1 MSELNLTINDVE
13 VSNDDEVSFNQTANP
28 KREGSKAHSRFAK
41 YMKSETVE
49 SYLAA
54 GGTKGD
60 LKYDWDK
67 GFIDIGEIE
76 RDES

>member
-1 MSELNLTINDVE
+1 MSKLNLKINDSE
-13 VSNDDEVSFNQTANP
+13 VSNENEVTFTVRTNP
-28 KREGSKAHSRFAK
+28 KREGSKAHSRFAD
-41 YMKSETVE
+41 YMGTETVE

-60 LKYDWDK
+60 LKYDWEK
-67 GFIDIGEIE
+67 GFIDIDGVD